1 MTDAEHRARP
11 DDLAASVALAKEGDR
26 AALARVVR
34 AVQPDVYRLA
44 LRFLWHPQ
52 DAEDATQ
59 EILIRVFTRLST
71 FRGDSSFRTWVY
83 RVASNALLTIKKSR
97 AEHRVMNFE
106 SFAEDLDR
114 GLSDRTYTPPE
125 NVEKALVLEEI
136 KVGCTLA
143 MLLCLDRP
151 HRLAYILGEILELD
165 HREAA
170 SILEI
175 QPATFRK
182 RLSRARARITG
193 LMQAK
198 CGLFDRNNACR
209 CHRRAETAI
218 QLGRVDPH
226 HLLFASAAE
235 QARRFPSVLEKIRE
249 LEGARRAAALYR
261 SNQTPEARGEFTDV
275 VLKLLK

>member
-1 MTDAEHRARP
+1 MANAEHRARH
-11 DDLAASVALAKEGDR
+11 DDLAASVALAREGDR
-26 AALARVVR
+26 AALERVVR

-44 LRFLWHPQ
+44 LRFLWHPH

-59 EILIRVFTRLST
+59 EILVRVFTRLST
-71 FRGDSSFRTWVY
+71 FRGESSFRTWVY
-83 RVASNALLTIKKSR
+83 RVASNTLLTIKKSR
-97 AEHRVMNFE
+97 AEQPALSFE

-114 GLSDRTYTPPE
+114 GLSDRPYTPPKH
-125 NVEKALVLEEI
+125 VDQALVLEEI

-175 QPATFRK
+175 RPATFRK
-182 RLSRARARITG
+182 RLSRARASITG
-193 LMQAK
+193 LMRAK

-209 CHRRAETAI
+209 CHRRADTAI
-218 QLGRVDPH
+218 ELGRVDPH
-226 HLLFASAAE
+226 RLLFASAAE
-235 QARRFPSVLEKIRE
+235 QARRFPLVLEKIRE
-249 LEGARRAAALYR
+249 LEDARRTAALYR
-261 SNQTPEARGEFTDV
+261 SNQTPEAREDFCGV
-275 VLKLLK
+275 VLKLLE